1 VSGCIRGK
9 HGESGLAVLAD
20 GRVAAL
26 ELEGI
31 DGELAASGAS

>member
-1 VSGCIRGK
+1 VAAYGASI
-9 HGESGLAVLAD
+9 GESGLAVLAD